1 MVDLDNIKTTFA
13 FFDDWEDKY
22 RFLIDLGKSVPV
34 LSSEFRIAE
43 NLVRGC
49 QSQVWLLGEYDAEQH
64 RLRLQIDSD
73 AHIVRGLIAI
83 VLATFD
89 ERSPNEIVDYD
100 IEHLF
105 KELDLLNH
113 LSVTRG
119 NGLRAL
125 VKRINDTASSY
136 LKNCPAPRILDT
148 VYIYSFLRS
157 RCPPKSTCIFAQ
169 TTAICRSGY
178 PSTIGTPSKGATSQS
193 PPSTIEIRSRR
204 AKSNFC

>member
-1 MVDLDNIKTTFA
+1 MVDLDNIKTTFG

-49 QSQVWLLGEYDAEQH
+49 QSQVWLLGEYDGEQH

-136 LKNCPAPRILDT
+136 LKN
-148 VYIYSFLRS
+148 
-157 RCPPKSTCIFAQ
+157 
-169 TTAICRSGY
+169 
-178 PSTIGTPSKGATSQS
+178 
-193 PPSTIEIRSRR
+193 
-204 AKSNFC
+204 